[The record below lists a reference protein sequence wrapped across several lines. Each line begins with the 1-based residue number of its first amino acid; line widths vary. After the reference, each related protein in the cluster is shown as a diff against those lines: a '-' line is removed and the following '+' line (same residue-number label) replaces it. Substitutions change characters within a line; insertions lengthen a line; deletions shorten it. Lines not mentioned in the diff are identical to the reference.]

1 MFLQVAFF
9 ALPHSIVE
17 DKKDDPKE
25 MTQNVQDELKLL

>member
-1 MFLQVAFF
+1 MFLQLSTF
-9 ALPHSIVE
+9 ALPHSIVK

>member
-1 MFLQVAFF
+1 MFLQVTYFD
-9 ALPHSIVE
+9 LPHSIVK